1 MGEGEGGGEKEER
14 FLSLG
19 CSLYSDSFSS
29 RNAWYLNKSLRP
41 GSEAVLYT
49 CST

>member
-1 MGEGEGGGEKEER
+1 MGRGGGGEKEER

-19 CSLYSDSFSS
+19 CSLHSYSFSS
-29 RNAWYLNKSLRP
+29 RNAWYLKKTLRP

-49 CST
+49 CQT